1 MRAKLEALREETLKE
16 LAALQAATFASQGAY
31 ALAA

>member
-1 MRAKLEALREETLKE
+1 MRAKLEALKEETLKE
-16 LAALQAATFASQGAY
+16 LAALQAETFASQRAF